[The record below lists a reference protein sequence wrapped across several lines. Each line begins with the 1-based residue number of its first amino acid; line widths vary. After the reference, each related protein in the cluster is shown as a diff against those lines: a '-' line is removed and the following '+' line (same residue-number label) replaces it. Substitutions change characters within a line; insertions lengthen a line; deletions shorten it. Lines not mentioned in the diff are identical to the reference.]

1 MFTKISKLKK
11 FILKRNLNNSG
22 FTLLELLVAIAI
34 FLWLF
39 LGSSWF
45 IIHGLRYNAII
56 WEQLTTQNEGRQA
69 IQNFVDD
76 IRRAEESS
84 LGAYAIAKANNYE
97 IIFYANIDV
106 DHSKE
111 RVRYWLENGTLKKGV
126 TKPSGNPLTYS
137 NDNEIVKELAHNV
150 VNLEKNVPIFQ
161 YFDQNYSGTQ
171 SPLAQPVRVID
182 VRVVKI
188 QLELEKDPTE
198 SPVPLHIEGL
208 GQIRNLK
215 MN

>member
-1 MFTKISKLKK
+1 MFGKIKKLKS
-11 FILKRNLNNSG
+11 FILKRNLNISG
-22 FTLLELLVAIAI
+22 FTLIELLIAVAI
-34 FLWLF
+34 FSLVV

-56 WEQLTTQNEGRQA
+56 WEQLATQNEGRQA
-69 IQNFVDD
+69 VQNFVDD

-84 LGAYAIAKANNYE
+84 LGSYAISKTDDYE
-97 IIFYANIDV
+97 IIFYANIDD

-111 RVRYWLENGTLKKGV
+111 RLRYWLENGTFKKGI
-126 TKPSGNPLTYS
+126 TNPSGNPLSYPTV
-137 NDNEIVKELAHNV
+137 DEIVVELAHSV
-150 VNLEKNVPIFQ
+150 VNPEKNVPIFQ
-161 YFDQNYSGTQ
+161 YFDQDYSGTQ
-171 SPLAQPVRVID
+171 VSLAQPVSVVEVRVI
-182 VRVVKI
+182 KI

-198 SPVPLHIEGL
+198 TPVPLHVEGL